1 MLFCPSILSFF
12 FFFFFLSY
20 GLLIRLLLNFSLYE
34 PIVPREIQFFLC
46 IFSGPWFSFI
56 ADIRTVQLSLLQ
68 VSANYI
74 PPVMLCMSH
83 HVITAVLCQSS
94 VVYDANTFHDGH

>member
-1 MLFCPSILSFF
+1 MFCFVQAFF
-12 FFFFFLSY
+12 LFFFLSY
-20 GLLIRLLLNFSLYE
+20 GLLKRLLLNFSLYD
-34 PIVPREIQFFLC
+34 PIVPGEKQYFLC
-46 IFSGPWFSFI
+46 IFSGPRLSFI
-56 ADIRTVQLSLLQ
+56 ADIRTVQLGLLL
-68 VSANYI
+68 VSGNYI